1 MSSMRAELA
10 RKRQIRENACR
21 LSIDTIGKHKLWVK
35 PDCDRPHYDDPL
47 GDCTCATH
55 SHGKKGCR
63 LRGMTYCTPCGCVI
77 PRGTLYCDPC
87 EEASDAT
94 MMLRSDFFLEHFADR
109 AGQQQGILF

>member
-35 PDCDRPHYDDPL
+35 PDCDRPHYDDLL
-47 GDCTCATH
+47 GNCTCATH

-94 MMLRSDFFLEHFADR
+94 MKLRSDFFLEHFADR